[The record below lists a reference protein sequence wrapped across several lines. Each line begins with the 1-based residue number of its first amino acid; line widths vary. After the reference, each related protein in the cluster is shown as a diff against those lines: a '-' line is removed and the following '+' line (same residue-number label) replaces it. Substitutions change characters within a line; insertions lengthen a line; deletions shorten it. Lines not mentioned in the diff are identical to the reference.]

1 MIQRFRARAEARVHP
16 GMAIRVARAAA
27 SLLVLAGLV
36 SLLFAVRAAAAP
48 EAGTPGREPIAR
60 LVHALETDR
69 TGVSSPVGLAFSASS
84 NSFHVIAAGPGG
96 GSSAEIEIVRLTLFA
111 DSPRSDR
118 SGSARIAA
126 AVENAINVA
135 FDVRRN
141 RLLVLDQTGRL
152 LAVHADRNGD
162 LDPRALIPGDARH
175 LDVRDAQGM
184 TVDPT
189 TGVVFVLDAGASR
202 ILRIEPGRGGALASA
217 AISKVD
223 LESHGGSG
231 VRGLAF
237 DSSTGHLH
245 LRRGP
250 TLVELTTLGEIVAT
264 RDLSALGLA
273 SPAGMVF
280 APSGD
285 RTDAP
290 GELSLYVADEGS
302 GQAAGRIVELSV
314 APLVAAPQS
323 HFTSALLDTVD
334 MGALLPPSSDPSGIT
349 YLPAPADRLVISDGE
364 IEETVNGIE
373 HFDGAN
379 VWELSRSGSIV
390 RTANVSSVP
399 PTVAPMTNEPA
410 GMAFNP
416 SNGHYYVSDDGAKR
430 VYDLNPGVDGLLGTA
445 GDTWTW
451 FSTLAN
457 GNDNLDPEGI
467 TYNTFNG
474 RLYVADGVNREIYEY
489 ETDGTLVN
497 HFDVLSFGVNDP
509 ESVEFN
515 PVSGTLF
522 VLGQDSLIVET
533 TTSGTPVDTIDVSAS
548 GGLKHAGLAYAPRS
562 DGSGAKSFYIVDRGI
577 DNNVD
582 PNIVDGK
589 LFELSA
595 PTPSPP
601 SNTPPVVS
609 AGDDEDV
616 TLPASASLDGDVTD
630 DGNPAP
636 PSITT
641 TWAQISGPSNVAFG
655 NASAVD
661 TTASVSIPGIYVV
674 RLTASDGQYSASDD
688 VTLTFSGAGGVQ
700 SLDVRVNAN
709 SDDAEEVAGTGIVQR
724 GDGDL
729 DLMTDSSDTKLVV
742 GTRFNGVSVPAG
754 ASITTAYLQF
764 QSDEAHSVPTTLT
777 IKGQAADN
785 PPTFA
790 AVNFDISSRP
800 TTTAAATWSPG
811 AWVGIGD
818 AGLAQRSSDLA
829 GIVQEIVN
837 RPGWTSGN
845 SLVLLVTGGGQRVAV
860 AHNQNPAA
868 APLLHVE
875 WTTGSGNSP
884 PQITSGG
891 GGATASA
898 LPAETQIFVTDVDAS
913 DPDPDPDTLIY
924 SITGGA
930 DMTAFTIDS
939 GSGVLSFLNAP
950 DFEVPSDVGGNNVYD
965 VVVSVSDGNGGTD
978 SQAIAVSVQ
987 NVNEFSPVIT
997 SDGGGP
1003 TAALSRPDNQTSVT
1017 DVNAADGDNQVLT
1030 YSISGGDDQVA
1041 FTIDPVSGV
1050 LSFVTAPDFDAP
1062 TDVGA
1067 DNVYEVVVSASDDS
1081 LADTQGIDVTVTDN
1095 AGSPLHFALLDP
1107 ATVGGVAA
1115 ENEDVLYLDGATSSL
1130 AFDGSDVGLASF
1142 RIDAFS
1148 WLSATSL
1155 LLSFDVSGT
1164 VPGIA
1169 GTVDDSD
1176 IVRFTATSLG
1186 ATTAGTFT
1194 LYFDGSDVG
1203 LTTSGEDL
1211 DAVELLPNGRI
1222 LVSTIN
1228 TVSVVG
1234 LSAEDEDLLEFVP
1247 TSLGSTTAG
1256 TFSLYFD
1263 GSDVGLT
1270 LAGEDVDAAAVDGTG
1285 KIYLSTVANFSVAG
1299 LSGGDEDVFVF
1310 TPSSL
1315 GETTSG
1321 AFSSALY
1328 FDGSAH
1334 GLAVNDV
1341 AAIDLP

>member
-1 MIQRFRARAEARVHP
+1 
-16 GMAIRVARAAA
+16 VARAAA

-48 EAGTPGREPIAR
+48 EAGTPGRERIAR
-60 LVHALETDR
+60 LVHALETNR
-69 TGVSSPVGLAFSASS
+69 TGVPSPVGLAFSGSS
-84 NSFHVIAAGPGG
+84 NSFHVIAAKPGG
-96 GSSAEIEIVRLTLFA
+96 ASSAETDVVRLTPFA
-111 DSPRSDR
+111 ASPRSDR
-118 SGSARIAA
+118 AGSARIAA

-141 RLLVLDQTGRL
+141 RLLVLDQAGRL

-162 LDPRALIPGDARH
+162 LDPRALIPGDARP

-202 ILRIEPGRGGALASA
+202 ILRIEPGRGGALPSA
-217 AISKVD
+217 AVSKVD
-223 LESHGGSG
+223 FEPDGGSG

-237 DSSTGHLH
+237 DSSTGHLQ
-245 LRRGP
+245 LRRGT

-264 RDLSALGLA
+264 RDLSELGLA

-290 GELSLYVADEGS
+290 GELSLYVADGGS

-323 HFTSALLDTVD
+323 HFTSALLNTVD

-349 YLPAPADRLVISDGE
+349 YLPAPADMLVISDGE

-379 VWELSRSGSIV
+379 VWELTRSGSIV
-390 RTANVSSVP
+390 RTANISSVP

-457 GNDNLDPEGI
+457 GNDNVDPEGI
-467 TYNTFNG
+467 TYNTFTG

-489 ETDGTLVN
+489 ETNGTLVS
-497 HFDVLSFGVNDP
+497 HFDVLGFGVNDP

-522 VLGQDSLIVET
+522 VLSQDSLIVET
-533 TTSGTPVDTIDVSAS
+533 TTSGTLVDTIDVSAS

-562 DGSGAKSFYIVDRGI
+562 DGSGAKSFYVVDRGI

-609 AGDDEDV
+609 AGDDEEV

-636 PSITT
+636 PSLTT
-641 TWAQISGPSNVAFG
+641 TWTQVSGPSTVAFG
-655 NASAVD
+655 NASAAD
-661 TTASVSIPGIYVV
+661 TTASVSVPGIYVV
-674 RLTASDGQYSASDD
+674 RLAASDGQYSASDD
-688 VTLTFSGAGGVQ
+688 VTLSFSGAGGVQ

-729 DLMTDSSDTKLVV
+729 DMMTDSSDTKLVV
-742 GTRFNGVSVPAG
+742 GARFNGVSVPAG

-764 QSDEAHSVPTTLT
+764 QSDEAHSVPATLT
-777 IKGQAADN
+777 IKGQSADS
-785 PPTFA
+785 PPTFTTTS
-790 AVNFDISSRP
+790 FDLSSRP
-800 TTTAAATWSPG
+800 TTTAAVTWSPG

-845 SLVLLVTGGGQRVAV
+845 SLVLLVTGSGQRVAV
-860 AHNQNPAA
+860 SHNQNPAA

-875 WTTGSGNSP
+875 WATGSGNSP

-898 LPAETQIFVTDVDAS
+898 LPAETETFVTDVDAS

-930 DMTAFTIDS
+930 DMTAFTIDP

-1003 TAALSRPDNQTSVT
+1003 TAALSRPDNQTSAT
-1017 DVNAADGDNQVLT
+1017 DVNATDGDNQVLT

-1062 TDVGA
+1062 TDLGA

-1081 LADTQGIDVTVTDN
+1081 LADTQAIDVTVTDN
-1095 AGSPLHFALLDP
+1095 AGSPLYFTLLAA

-1115 ENEDVLYLDGATSSL
+1115 ENEDVLYFDGTTTSL

-1155 LLSFDVSGT
+1155 LLSFDTSGA
-1164 VPGIA
+1164 VPGIS

-1176 IVRFTATSLG
+1176 VVRFTATSLG
-1186 ATTAGTFT
+1186 ATTAGAFT

-1228 TVSVVG
+1228 AVSVVG
-1234 LSAEDEDLLEFVP
+1234 LTAEDEDLLEFVP

-1270 LAGEDVDAAAVDGTG
+1270 LTAEDIDAAAVDATG
-1285 KIYLSTVANFSVAG
+1285 KIYLSTYGNFSVPGA
-1299 LSGGDEDVFVF
+1299 SGQDDDVFVF

-1328 FDGSAH
+1328 FDGSVH
-1334 GLAVNDV
+1334 GLALNDV
-1341 AAIDLP
+1341 AGIDLP